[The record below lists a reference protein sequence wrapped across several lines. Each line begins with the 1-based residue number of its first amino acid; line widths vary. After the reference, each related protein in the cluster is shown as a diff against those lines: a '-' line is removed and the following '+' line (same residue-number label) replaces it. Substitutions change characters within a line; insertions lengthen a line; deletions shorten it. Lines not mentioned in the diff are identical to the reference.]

1 MTTEYDELTLRGIE
15 AKRRLDHAEEIY
27 QRALNGADGDLLIA
41 RRRRDVALKAYL
53 AIEADRKRAD
63 APPPLD
69 PEPPPGD

>member
-63 APPPLD
+63 APPPALD
-69 PEPPPGD
+69 PEPPQD